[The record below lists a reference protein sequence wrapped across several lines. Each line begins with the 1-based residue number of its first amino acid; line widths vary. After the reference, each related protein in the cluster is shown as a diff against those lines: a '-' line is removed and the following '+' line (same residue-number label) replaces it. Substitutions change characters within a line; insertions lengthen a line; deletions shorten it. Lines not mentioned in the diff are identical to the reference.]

1 MPTIE
6 VSGSKV
12 SLDSA
17 GYLSNFE
24 EWNEDVARA
33 LAVRE
38 GIGELT
44 RDRIDILLFM
54 RSYYRDHKFFPIIRA
69 VCKNV
74 HQPKQCVTEQFMDP
88 VKAWKI
94 AGLPNPGD
102 EVDLLGTWEPLG
114 F

>member
-1 MPTIE
+1 MT
-6 VSGSKV
+6 
-12 SLDSA
+12 LDSA
-17 GYLSNFE
+17 GYLANFE
-24 EWNEDVARA
+24 EWNEEVAHA
-33 LAVRE
+33 LAARE
-38 GIGELT
+38 GLSALT
-44 RDRIDILLFM
+44 KDRMDILLFM
-54 RSYYRDHKFFPIIRA
+54 RNYYRDHKFLPIVRA

-102 EVDLLGTWEPLG
+102 EVDLLRTWEPLG